1 MPLLL
6 DADALGPVAY
16 GLTSS
21 LGNLV
26 RIAAQRRVAGEIEFS
41 APEPLRAIIPL
52 LRGLCTVRPR

>member
-26 RIAAQRRVAGEIEFS
+26 RTQRSEG
-41 APEPLRAIIPL
+41 
-52 LRGLCTVRPR
+52 